1 MSFPRK
7 RESSFFALDP
17 CFRRGDIEGFC
28 FPQQILISSIY
39 CSIPPYAIISQ
50 LQTKIYSTT
59 PTTMTTVE
67 IAKNFRRSKIIPRI
81 PNTKAAGIERFIINP
96 TRALIGLPQPGPSMI
111 LAPVVRAATIS
122 NVIAIFPKRIF

>member
-1 MSFPRK
+1 LSFPRK

-59 PTTMTTVE
+59 PTTMATVAV
-67 IAKNFRRSKIIPRI
+67 AKSFRRSKMVPRT
-81 PNTKAAGIERFIINP
+81 PNTKAAGIERFMINP
-96 TRALIGLPQPGPSMI
+96 ARALIGLPQPGPSMI